1 MGQQHGVF
9 VIRHKKKLKYN
20 TIKELDL
27 PDDRLQ
33 HIMKD
38 EIMELA
44 HEDSKKKYNDK
55 LRHVIVWNEEN
66 QQVIEL
72 IINQLSWSPNTIS
85 ELYKAR

>member
-38 EIMELA
+38 EIIELA
-44 HEDSKKKYNDK
+44 NEDSKKKYNDK